1 MEGQY
6 RKILQ
11 APQSDPNNTGG
22 RGANGKGFY
31 DYTENKFVMPNGR
44 RVTVVVNE
52 GNKARGRRY

>member
-1 MEGQY
+1 MIKEGMEGQY

-11 APQSDPNNTGG
+11 GPESDPNNTGG

-44 RVTVVVNE
+44 
-52 GNKARGRRY
+52 